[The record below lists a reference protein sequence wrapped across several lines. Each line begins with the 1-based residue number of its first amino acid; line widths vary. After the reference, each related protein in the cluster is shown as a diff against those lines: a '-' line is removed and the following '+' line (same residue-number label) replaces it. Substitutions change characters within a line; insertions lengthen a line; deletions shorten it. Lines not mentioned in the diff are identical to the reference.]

1 MIEGN
6 LRNVPLTDVFQIIT
20 TGMKSG
26 ILTLSRP
33 DYRAR
38 IYFEMGLIQYAHL
51 SPGVH
56 LGEVLVRMERLSS
69 FEVQTILLK
78 QKRENAG
85 TPLGLSAVAMGY
97 ITQEELKRAL
107 NSQIT
112 EVLTELIFW
121 KKGSF
126 HFAEKSNLASQ
137 IPTEHAFEAMPL
149 LMQVI
154 KNVNNWKKG
163 HAKGGTIYERA
174 GDPTNIQLPDGS
186 WEILG
191 YVDGKRN
198 AFSIASELDMQ
209 QRQVMFILNELEQ
222 SQIIKPSKFKNKPQL
237 VLAISPSSA
246 YQRLINLSLLRS
258 GYMPKLESA
267 YISGLRFLESY
278 NPHLI
283 IVDDFEGQG
292 WEFVKTVRKSPKRK
306 HLPIIVLGEEHVRRG
321 FFNRFKRP
329 KANVL
334 SKPFTEAD
342 FQQMVS
348 NMTSKVLA

>member
-1 MIEGN
+1 M
-6 LRNVPLTDVFQIIT
+6 PLTDVFQIVT

-33 DYRAR
+33 EYRAR
-38 IYFEMGLIQYAHL
+38 IYFEMGRIQYAHL

-69 FEVQTILLK
+69 YEVQTILLK

-85 TPLGLSAVAMGY
+85 TPLGLSAIAMGY
-97 ITQEELKRAL
+97 INQDDLRNAL

-126 HFAEKSNLASQ
+126 HFAEKSNQASQ
-137 IPTEHAFEAMPL
+137 IPTDHAFDAMPL

-154 KNVNNWKKG
+154 KNADNWKKG
-163 HAKGGTIYERA
+163 HAKGTTVYERI
-174 GDPTNIQLPDGS
+174 GDPTRMDLPEGS

-191 YVDGKRN
+191 YVDGKRS
-198 AFSIASELDMQ
+198 AMSITSEMDMQ
-209 QRQVMFILNELEQ
+209 QRQVLYILYELEQ
-222 SQIIKPSKFKNKPQL
+222 AGVIRPSKYKSRPQL

-258 GYMPKLESA
+258 GYMPKLENA
-267 YISGLRFLESY
+267 YISGLRFLEEY
-278 NPHLI
+278 NPNLI
-283 IVDDFEGQG
+283 VVDDFEGQG
-292 WEFVKTVRKSPKRK
+292 WEFVRAVRKSPKRK
-306 HLPIIVLGEEHVRRG
+306 HLPIVLLGNEQSKRG
-321 FFNRFKRP
+321 LFGRLKRP

-334 SKPFTEAD
+334 AKPFTEAD

-348 NMTSKVLA
+348 NLTTRVLA